1 MALTLTQLRTNLK
14 AKLRNRITTNA
25 TLDTYINDGY
35 FDFTGRINLPE
46 LRSTKIYAAII
57 DPTKT
62 LAYEA
67 NMIAILDAHNDTN
80 DIGMKWEPYNLFR
93 ERTALVTTSG
103 FLWSTFNR
111 TIHIHPTPEVATV
124 FSVTYQFQPTALSD
138 SNLTPVIHDQF
149 RYGIELLA
157 AVHAWR
163 DLGEPD
169 LSDQIMV
176 QYQEWVAQR
185 QLTNLVERK
194 TNLRRRTIRP
204 KFHMSRPDLGV

>member
-25 TLDTYINDGY
+25 TLDIYINDGY
-35 FDFTGRINLPE
+35 FDFTGRLNLPE
-46 LRSTKIYAAII
+46 LQATKTFASII

-62 LAYEA
+62 IAYA
-67 NMIAILDAHNDTN
+67 TDMTAILDAHDDTN
-80 DIGMKWEPYNLFR
+80 DIGMEWEPYNLFR
-93 ERTALVTTSG
+93 RRTALSTTSG
-103 FLWSTFNR
+103 FVWSTFNR
-111 TIHIHPTPEVATV
+111 IIHIHPTPSVATV
-124 FSVTYQFQPTALSD
+124 FSVNYQFQPTALSD
-138 SNLTPVIHDQF
+138 TNLTPVIHDQF

-169 LSDQIMV
+169 LSDQIIQ
-176 QYQEWVAQR
+176 QYQEWAAQR